1 MNNSLRQQRDRF
13 VAFSFAAADLLIE
26 TGAGNRI
33 TYASGAAQRLLG
45 VDAQSLVGRP
55 VVEIFSVGDHSLV
68 TSLVLGGASRGR
80 FGPVMVKLAHKAGR
94 PLPAILN
101 GCRLPGRPEDIYL
114 TLNAASA
121 MHASDALANRRDAET
136 GLLDGDSFAR
146 VTAESIKMA
155 QAVGQEVKVTLI
167 DLVGFTEM
175 QAQAGQHPTDQF
187 LREVGA
193 FLRSHAVG
201 DASARLSPDKY
212 GLLHDARL
220 DTADLEEQLAN
231 LGHAASPESP
241 PISVRHAT
249 LDAQD
254 ESDDAAIA
262 RALVYTVNRFVE
274 SGSESFDITSMAGAV
289 RGMIDETLNKVR
301 VFKSTIAQRDM
312 SLRFQPI
319 VDLRTRK
326 PHHFEVLVRFEGDKS
341 PYELIKFAESMH
353 LVHEMDL
360 AICEAVIQ
368 WLTRGDGVPN
378 ALLAVNLSAQSLQN
392 DIFVASLLDLV
403 RRNSRLANRLAF
415 EITESSELSNIEGTN
430 RILQDLRELGHEICL
445 DDFGAGFAS
454 FQYLHGLHVD
464 WVKFDGRYIRSVLEV
479 PRDRVLLKSM
489 ANLCRELQ
497 IRTVGEQ
504 VETEKQAG
512 MLADLGVEYAQG
524 WLFGK
529 PAPEPQLAAPD
540 AVREPVRPVNARR
553 QGTRDSWG

>member
-26 TGAGNRI
+26 TGSGNRI

-45 VDAQSLVGRP
+45 VEAQTLVGKP
-55 VVEIFSVGDHSLV
+55 VVEIFSIGDHSLV
-68 TSLVLGGASRGR
+68 TSLVLAGAARGR
-80 FGPVMVKLAHKAGR
+80 FGPVMVKLAHKGGR
-94 PLPAILN
+94 PLPAVLN
-101 GCRLPGRPEDIYL
+101 GCRLPGRSDDLYL

-121 MHASDALANRRDAET
+121 IHATDALANRRDAET

-167 DLVGFTEM
+167 DLVGFAEM
-175 QAQAGQHPTDQF
+175 QAQAGQDPTDRF

-212 GLLHDARL
+212 GILHDAGL
-220 DTADLEEQLAN
+220 NTADLEEQIAH
-231 LGHAASPESP
+231 LGQSAVPESLP
-241 PISVRHAT
+241 LAVRHAT

-254 ESDDAAIA
+254 ETDDAAIA
-262 RALVYTVNRFVE
+262 RALVYTVNRFVG
-274 SGSESFDITSMAGAV
+274 SGSEGFDITSMAGAV

-301 VFKSTIAQRDM
+301 VFKSTIAQREM

-326 PHHFEVLVRFEGDKS
+326 AHHFEVLVRFDGDKS

-360 AICEAVIQ
+360 AICETVVD
-368 WLTRGDGVPN
+368 WLARGDANVP
-378 ALLAVNLSAQSLQN
+378 LVAVNLSAQSLQN

-403 RRNSRLANRLAF
+403 RRNSRFANRLAF

-430 RILQDLRELGHEICL
+430 RVLQELRELGHEICL

-504 VETEKQAG
+504 VETENQAG
-512 MLADLGVEYAQG
+512 LLMDLGVEYAQG

-529 PAPEPQLAAPD
+529 PSPEARFGAGDAA
-540 AVREPVRPVNARR
+540 REPPRPVNARR
-553 QGTRDSWG
+553 LGTRESWG

>member
-1 MNNSLRQQRDRF
+1 MGVNSNLRQQRDRF

-45 VDAQSLVGRP
+45 VDAQALVGRP
-55 VVEIFSVGDHSLV
+55 VVEIFSVGDHSMV
-68 TSLVLGGASRGR
+68 TSLVLAGAARGR
-80 FGPVMVKLAHKAGR
+80 FGPVMVKLAHKGGR
-94 PLPAILN
+94 PLRAILN
-101 GCRLPGRPEDIYL
+101 GCRLPGRPDDLYL

-121 MHASDALANRRDAET
+121 MHATEALANRRDAET

-167 DLVGFTEM
+167 DLVGFAEM
-175 QAQAGQHPTDQF
+175 QAQAGQDPTDQF

-220 DTADLEEQLAN
+220 DTSDLEEQIAN
-231 LGHAASPESP
+231 LGQAASPESP
-241 PISVRHAT
+241 PLAVRHAT

-254 ESDDAAIA
+254 ETDDAAVA
-262 RALVYTVNRFVE
+262 RALVYTVNRFVGG
-274 SGSESFDITSMAGAV
+274 GSDSFDITSMAGAV

-301 VFKSTIAQRDM
+301 VFKSTVAQREM

-319 VDLRTRK
+319 VDLRSRK
-326 PHHFEVLVRFEGDKS
+326 PHHFEVLVRFDGDKS
-341 PYELIKFAESMH
+341 PYEMIKFAESMH

-360 AICEAVIQ
+360 AICESVIQ
-368 WLTRGDGVPN
+368 WLSRGDGAGGAMV
-378 ALLAVNLSAQSLQN
+378 AVNLSAQSLQN
-392 DIFVASLLDLV
+392 DIFVSALLDLV
-403 RRNSRLANRLAF
+403 RRNSRYANRLAF
-415 EITESSELSNIEGTN
+415 EITESSELSDIEGTN
-430 RILQDLRELGHEICL
+430 RVLQELRELGHEICL

-479 PRDRVLLKSM
+479 PRDRVLLKAM

-504 VETEKQAG
+504 VETESQAG
-512 MLADLGVEYAQG
+512 MLTDLGVEYAQG

-529 PAPEPQLAAPD
+529 PALEPRLGVP
-540 AVREPVRPVNARR
+540 EPVRPVNARR
-553 QGTRDSWG
+553 QGSRETWG

>member
-45 VDAQSLVGRP
+45 VDAQTLVGRP
-55 VVEIFSVGDHSLV
+55 VVEIFSIGDHSMV
-68 TSLVLGGASRGR
+68 TSLVLAGAARGR
-80 FGPVMVKLAHKAGR
+80 FGPVMVKLAHKSGR
-94 PLPAILN
+94 PLPAVLN
-101 GCRLPGRPEDIYL
+101 GCRLPGRPDDLYL

-121 MHASDALANRRDAET
+121 MHATEALANRRDAET
-136 GLLDGDSFAR
+136 GLLDSSSFAR

-155 QAVGQEVKVTLI
+155 QAVGQEVKVTLL
-167 DLVGFTEM
+167 DLVGFAEM
-175 QAQAGQHPTDQF
+175 QAQAGQDPTDQF

-220 DTADLEEQLAN
+220 NTSDLEEQIAH
-231 LGHAASPESP
+231 LGQAASPESALA
-241 PISVRHAT
+241 VRHAT

-254 ESDDAAIA
+254 ETDDAAVA
-262 RALVYTVNRFVE
+262 RALVYTVNRFVGE
-274 SGSESFDITSMAGAV
+274 GSEGFDITSMAGAV
-289 RGMIDETLNKVR
+289 RGMIDETLNKVK
-301 VFKSTIAQRDM
+301 VFKSTVAQRDM

-326 PHHFEVLVRFEGDKS
+326 PHHYEVLVRFDGDKS

-360 AICEAVIQ
+360 AICESVIQ
-368 WLTRGDGVPN
+368 WFQRGEGVGG
-378 ALLAVNLSAQSLQN
+378 AIVAVNLSAQSLQN

-403 RRNSRLANRLAF
+403 RRNSRYANRLAF
-415 EITESSELSNIEGTN
+415 EITESSELSNIEATN
-430 RILQDLRELGHEICL
+430 RVLQELRELGHEICL

-479 PRDRVLLKSM
+479 PRDRVLLKAM

-504 VETEKQAG
+504 VETESQAG
-512 MLADLGVEYAQG
+512 LLTDLGVGYAQG

-529 PAPEPQLAAPD
+529 PALEPRLPQAETP
-540 AVREPVRPVNARR
+540 REPARPVNVRR